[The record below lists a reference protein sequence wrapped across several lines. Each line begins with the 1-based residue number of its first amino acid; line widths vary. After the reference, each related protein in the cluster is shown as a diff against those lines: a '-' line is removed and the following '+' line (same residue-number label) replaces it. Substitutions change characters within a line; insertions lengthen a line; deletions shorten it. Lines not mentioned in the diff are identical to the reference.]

1 MIYLWA
7 SLFSVALCCVLALR
21 RALAFCCILSVV
33 FLQASSALLHPYR
46 QFAHTV
52 EPRFSGLFDYPDFF
66 SGPVFF
72 HEY

>member
-33 FLQASSALLHPYR
+33 LFLQASSALLHPYR
-46 QFAHTV
+46 QFAHIIVIAITI
-52 EPRFSGLFDYPDFF
+52 LL
-66 SGPVFF
+66 
-72 HEY
+72 